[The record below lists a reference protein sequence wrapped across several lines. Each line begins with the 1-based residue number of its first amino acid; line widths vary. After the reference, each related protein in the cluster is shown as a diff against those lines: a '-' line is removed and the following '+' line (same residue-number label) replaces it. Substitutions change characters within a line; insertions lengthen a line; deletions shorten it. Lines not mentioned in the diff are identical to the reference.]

1 MKTDQ
6 FDKIRPY
13 NNDEV
18 PAALQR
24 MMAHPHFQMALDYL
38 FEKEK
43 QALILEELRKVKG
56 NLDFQKAFMYRAI
69 NRILEKSSDGL
80 SVENEQMLREIG
92 SCVFVSNHRDILLD
106 SAILQVLL
114 VDLELE
120 TSEITFGSNLM
131 VSDFIIDFGKVNRMF
146 IVYRDGSPREMLE
159 NSKRLSDYILYTIE
173 QKKLSIWIA
182 QRKGRTKNG
191 LDMTDSAVL
200 KMLTTFD
207 RKSPVEAFKRLN
219 IVPTSISYEFE
230 PCELLK
236 IRELYYLDRGGYTK
250 APGEDIQSVLMGIT
264 QPKGRIHLAFGTP
277 VNEFLEENSNHL
289 NAYNI
294 HQKVAEYI
302 DNQVYKLFKLFPAN
316 YWAFDKLTKSGQYSH
331 LYSIETEML
340 MTRRLE
346 ALYSFMGFENQE
358 LENLFLGIYANPV
371 IAKLQEL
378 KD

>member
-43 QALILEELRKVKG
+43 QAIILEELRKVKG